1 MLSVA
6 LLHPAAELSWLR
18 WSIHP
23 STVVGIA
30 GLAALYFWRARH
42 APAAEKDRPTAG
54 QRLSFIVGLLV
65 LFAALNGPVHDLS
78 DYYLFSAHMVQH
90 LLLTMVVIPLLLFGV
105 TGWMLR
111 PILGLRGV
119 LPVARRL
126 TTPAACF
133 IIFNLTLVLWH
144 LPPLYNAA
152 MASHDIHIVQHLC
165 FLAAS
170 TLMWWPLLSPL
181 PELPRPSYPKQMLYT
196 MLLMLPMMI
205 VSVYITYAD
214 SVLYPAYAS
223 APRIW
228 GLSPLDDQRLGGLI
242 MWIPGS
248 LMIIGILTVVFFKW
262 VGSEEDPGVRS
273 SGFGIRGSGLGA
285 PRSRAG

>member
-1 MLSVA
+1 MLTVA
-6 LLHPAAELSWLR
+6 LLHPAAELDWLR
-18 WSIHP
+18 WTIHP
-23 STVVGIA
+23 STVIGIVA
-30 GLAALYFWRARH
+30 LGALYFWRARQT
-42 APAAEKDRPTAG
+42 PPPGERGTPTAG
-54 QRLSFIVGLLV
+54 QRVAFLLGLLV
-65 LFAALNGPVHDLS
+65 MFSALNGPIHDLS

-90 LLLTMVVIPLLLFGV
+90 LLLTMVVVPLLLFGT

-111 PILGLRGV
+111 PLLRIPGV
-119 LPVARRL
+119 EPVARRL
-126 TTPAACF
+126 TVPAACF
-133 IIFNLTLVLWH
+133 VIFNLTLALWH

-152 MASHDIHIVQHLC
+152 MASHDVHIVQHLC

-170 TLMWWPLLSPL
+170 TFMWWPLLSPM

-205 VSVYITYAD
+205 ISVYITYAD
-214 SVLYPAYAS
+214 SILYPAYAS

-262 VGSEEDPGVRS
+262 SSELERREATV
-273 SGFGIRGSGLGA
+273 
-285 PRSRAG
+285 